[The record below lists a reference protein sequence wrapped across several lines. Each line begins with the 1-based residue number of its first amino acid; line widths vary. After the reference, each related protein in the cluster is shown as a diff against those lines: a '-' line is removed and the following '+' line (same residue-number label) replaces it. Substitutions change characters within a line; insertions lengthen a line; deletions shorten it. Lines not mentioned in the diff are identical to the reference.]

1 MKNFFKSLLVVL
13 LGCWI
18 VAVTAEDRI
27 GVVDLEKIFREYHKS
42 RSVESFINQRAEA
55 VRAYL
60 TQLQK
65 QLNELR
71 ASARKLG
78 TDAVNP
84 ALSENEKL
92 IAQKNA
98 DDALRKVRAKE
109 AEIQLYVNEVSRER
123 KELESKKRAEIMAD
137 IHAEI
142 KRRAAVR
149 GFNFIIDKYGRTL
162 NDQPALLLFPAG
174 RDISD
179 EVIRELNRTAP
190 KNKTEVK
197 R

>member
-1 MKNFFKSLLVVL
+1 MRKFFKSLLVIL
-13 LGCWI
+13 IGCCA
-18 VAVTAEDRI
+18 VAVSAEDRI
-27 GVVDLEKIFREYHKS
+27 GVVDLERIFREYHKS
-42 RSVESFINQRAEA
+42 RSVENFINQRAEA

-60 TQLQK
+60 SQLQK

-71 ASARKLG
+71 AAARKLG

-84 ALSENEKL
+84 ALSESEKR
-92 IAQKNA
+92 AVQQKA

-109 AEIQLYVNEVSRER
+109 AEIQLYVSEVSRER
-123 KELESKKRAEIMAD
+123 KELESNKRAEIMAD

-149 GFNFIIDKYGRTL
+149 GFNFILDKSGRTL
-162 NDQPALLLFPAG
+162 NDQPAVIVFPAG

-179 EVIRELNRTAP
+179 EVIRELNRTAS
-190 KNKTEVK
+190 KHKTEVK

>member
-149 GFNFIIDKYGRTL
+149 GFNFIIDKSGRTL
-162 NDQPALLLFPAG
+162 NDQPALLLFTAG

>member
-1 MKNFFKSLLVVL
+1 MKTFFKSLLAVL
-13 LGCWI
+13 LVCWI
-18 VAVTAEDRI
+18 AAVSAEDRI

-42 RSVESFINQRAEA
+42 RSVENFINQRAEA

-84 ALSENEKL
+84 ALSESEKL
-92 IAQKNA
+92 ITQKNA
-98 DDALRKVRAKE
+98 DEALRKVRAKE
-109 AEIQLYVNEVSRER
+109 AEIQLYVTEVSRER
-123 KELESKKRAEIMAD
+123 KELERKKRAEIMAD

-149 GFNFIIDKYGRTL
+149 GFNFIIDKSGRTL

-197 R
+197 K

>member
-98 DDALRKVRAKE
+98 DEALRKVRAKE

-149 GFNFIIDKYGRTL
+149 GFNFIIDKSGRTL

>member
-27 GVVDLEKIFREYHKS
+27 GVVDLEKIFREYHNS

-98 DDALRKVRAKE
+98 DEALRKVRAKE

-149 GFNFIIDKYGRTL
+149 GFNFIIDKSGRTL

>member
-1 MKNFFKSLLVVL
+1 MKNFFKSLLAVL
-13 LGCWI
+13 LVCWI
-18 VAVTAEDRI
+18 AAVSAEDRI

-42 RSVESFINQRAEA
+42 RSVENFINQRAEA

-84 ALSENEKL
+84 ALSESEKL
-92 IAQKNA
+92 ITQKNA
-98 DDALRKVRAKE
+98 DEALRKVRAKE
-109 AEIQLYVNEVSRER
+109 AEIQLYVTEVSRER
-123 KELESKKRAEIMAD
+123 KELERKKRAEIMAD

-149 GFNFIIDKYGRTL
+149 GFNFIIDKSGRTL

-197 R
+197 K